1 MRDVEELH
9 FERTKLNLVLAFDDV
24 DLRVFKQSVLRQ
36 LVLHESHREAAAV
49 QRNIQ
54 IRKNERQRA
63 DVIFVGV
70 RQEDGFDFTSVL
82 EKKGDI
88 GNDDIDPEEFFVR
101 KHYAGIDD

>member
-54 IRKNERQRA
+54 IRKKERQRA
-63 DVIFVGV
+63 DVVSVGV
-70 RQEDGFDFTSVL
+70 RQDDRLDFTSIL
-82 EKKGDI
+82 EKEGHI
-88 GNDDIDPEEFFVR
+88 GNDDIDPREVCVR
-101 KHYAGIDD
+101 T